1 MNQTDQSQ
9 QSQESQATMFS
20 YDPKLFQLLQK
31 ALLLVSQQKPK
42 NPIQFV
48 ADYMKKNRELDF

>member
-9 QSQESQATMFS
+9 QSQDNQPTVFS

-31 ALLLVSQQKPK
+31 ALLLVSKQKPQ
-42 NPIQFV
+42 NPIKFV
-48 ADYMKKNRELDF
+48 ADYMKQNGDDSF